1 MKTTLRFSVLLIL
14 LSGLSFFRTNDL
26 LRAQCSG
33 GVAYLSLS
41 PTQSWQTFSGGYAGE
56 YQTFTAIAGATYE
69 FSYCAADGGSST
81 YDTEITVQNST
92 GTPIAYNDDFCGTQS
107 RLTWVAPSAGT
118 YRLYTTEYTCMS
130 NSISS
135 TLAYRILSQP
145 NPNTDVYLSSANFG
159 SEYLRIPLAQ
169 VQAQLF
175 SGEVTNASGST
186 ASGFGLKVDVINA
199 GNNSIIQTFTSA
211 LTNAPAGTVQAYNNL
226 GSWTPS
232 AIGSYRIRYTALAS
246 SQNSDASNDT
256 ASYLLL
262 VTDTVYGR
270 DDNVPQTTLTI
281 GSVTAPQPGELGVNY
296 QMFSAANLKSVGIR
310 VDNSTGSATGF
321 TLNVIVR
328 QANPNGTPGAVI
340 DTSVAYTVGA
350 NLNGWVNLPLRH
362 GPVNLPTGKIFVG
375 ILEANQPIPV
385 SLFSSI
391 FSLNSNWVNAPGL
404 TTGWQAIESFQFF
417 ETYGVRVN
425 VGPPCPNL
433 NPNTTVTQPNC
444 NQPLGNILTN
454 VSGGNGPF
462 TYAWSNGGSTA
473 GISGVPAGTYVVT
486 ITQTSTGCSV
496 SDTVVLN
503 PVNTPSINFL
513 LPVDALCFG
522 QNGQITANIS
532 GGTPPY
538 TYLWSDGSSND
549 TLFAPAGP
557 YSLGITDAA
566 GCQAN
571 SQVATIAGP
580 NAALTVT
587 PTSNNPACGQTNGS
601 INLSVSGGTAPYNV
615 TWNNGSTG
623 TSLSN
628 LGAGSYVAT
637 ITDANNCTLNDTV
650 TLVNPNSPTATTQS
664 IAPPACNGGNNGSIS
679 LSVSG
684 GTAPYSYAWSDGS
697 NNANL
702 SAASGTYS
710 VTITDQAG
718 CSTVLSS
725 LTIPVQPA
733 IQASVTSTDVDCNGN
748 PGSAS
753 VNATGGAGGFTYLWS
768 TGGTT
773 ASITNLQPGLYFV
786 LITDQNGCTVSD
798 TATVLQAVPV
808 SIDQINPTAA
818 LCAGQNGSVSLVVS
832 GGQAPYSYL
841 WSDGSTNATL
851 TAPAGTSYSVVVTDA
866 AGCTAQAGNISI
878 TEPTPIATSFS
889 VQDANC
895 GASDGSLTAS
905 STGGTG
911 ALTYQWANGTN
922 GATNSNLVAGFYV
935 VTITDANGCT
945 ATDTGIVGNIG
956 APTGTATVVNANCF
970 GETGTVTSNISG
982 GQTPYTFAW
991 SDGSSA
997 NTLTAPAGSYTLVL
1011 TDANGCILNLGPFNI
1026 TEPAALGVTASTVD
1040 ASSSTSADGSAT
1052 LSVTGGTS
1060 PYTYVWPGGG
1070 NQSSYSNLLPG
1081 NYTVL
1086 VTDANGCKDS
1096 VSFTIGASMGIENAV
1111 ESVQVYPNPA
1121 TTRVNVDLSAISGE
1135 CHVRLLDLRG
1145 RELTSMTANGGQ
1157 KLGIDVLGLSAGVYL
1172 IDIHTEHQ
1180 TFRQRLILRP

>member
-1 MKTTLRFSVLLIL
+1 MKSTLRFYFPQVLFGVFGFLATATAI
-14 LSGLSFFRTNDL
+14 N
-26 LRAQCSG
+26 AQCSG

-41 PTQSWQTFSGGYAGE
+41 PTQNWQTFSGGYAGE

-81 YDTEITVQNST
+81 YDTEITVQNSN
-92 GTPIAYNDDFCGTQS
+92 GTPLAYNDDFCGVQS

-130 NSISS
+130 NSIPS

-175 SGEVTNASGST
+175 SGEVTNGSSST

-232 AIGSYRIRYTALAS
+232 AIGNYRIRYTALAT
-246 SQNSDASNDT
+246 SQNGNATNDT
-256 ASYLLL
+256 VSYLLL

-270 DDNVPQTTLTI
+270 DNNVPQGTLTI
-281 GSVTAPQPGELGVNY
+281 GSVTSPQPGELGANY

-310 VDNSTGSATGF
+310 VNNSTGSATGF

-350 NLNGWVNLPLRH
+350 NLDGWVNLPLRH

-385 SLFSSI
+385 SMFTDI
-391 FSLNSNWVNAPGL
+391 FTLNSNWVNAPGI

-473 GISGVPAGTYVVT
+473 GISGVPAGTYTVT

-503 PVNTPSINFL
+503 PVNTPTINFL
-513 LPVDALCFG
+513 LPVNALCFG

-532 GGTPPY
+532 GGTAPY
-538 TYLWSDGSSND
+538 SYLWSDGSSND
-549 TLFAPAGP
+549 TLFAPAGS

-566 GCQAN
+566 GCQAS
-571 SQVATIAGP
+571 SQVATISGP

-601 INLSVSGGTAPYNV
+601 INLSISGGTAPYTV

-628 LGAGSYVAT
+628 LAAGSYVAT
-637 ITDANNCTLNDTV
+637 ITDANGCTTTSTV
-650 TLVNPNSPTATTQS
+650 ALVNPNSPTATTQA
-664 IAPPACNGGNNGSIS
+664 ITPPSCNGGNNGTIS
-679 LSVSG
+679 LTVIG
-684 GTAPYSYAWSDGS
+684 GTAPYSYSWSNGS
-697 NNANL
+697 ANANL
-702 SAASGTYS
+702 VGTSGTYS
-710 VTITDQAG
+710 VTVTDQAG
-718 CSTVLSS
+718 CSTVLSN
-725 LTIPVQPA
+725 LIIPVQPV
-733 IQASVTSTDVDCNGN
+733 IQSSIASTNVDCNGT

-753 VNATGGAGGFTYLWS
+753 VSASGGAGGFSYLWS
-768 TGGTT
+768 TGAST
-773 ASITNLQPGLYFV
+773 ASINNLQPGQYIV
-786 LITDQNGCTVSD
+786 VITDQNGCTLSD
-798 TATVLQAVPV
+798 TAIVQQAIPV
-808 SIDQINPTAA
+808 SIDQINATAA
-818 LCAGQNGSVSLVVS
+818 LCSGQNGSVSLIVS
-832 GGQAPYSYL
+832 GGQAPYTYA
-841 WSDGSTNATL
+841 WSNGSTNAIL
-851 TAPAGTSYSVVVTDA
+851 SAPAGTGYSVVVTDA

-878 TEPTPIATSFS
+878 TAPAPINTSFT

-895 GASDGSLTAS
+895 GASDGSLTAT

-911 ALTYQWANGTN
+911 NLTYQWANGTI
-922 GATNSNLVAGFYV
+922 GATNANLSAGFYAL
-935 VTITDANGCT
+935 TITDANGCT
-945 ATDTGIVGNIG
+945 ATDTGVVGNIG
-956 APTGTATVVNANCF
+956 APTGTATVTNANCF
-970 GETGTVTSNISG
+970 GENGTITSNISG

-991 SDGSSA
+991 SNGSSTA
-997 NTLTAPAGSYTLVL
+997 TLTAPAGSYTLVI
-1011 TDANGCILNLGPFNI
+1011 TDANGCILNLGPYNI
-1026 TEPAALGVTASTVD
+1026 TEPSAMGVTASTID

-1081 NYTVL
+1081 NYTVI

-1096 VSFTIGASMGIENAV
+1096 VSFTIGSSMGLEIST
-1111 ESVQVYPNPA
+1111 ESVRIYPNPA
-1121 TTRVNVDLSAISGE
+1121 STEVNVDLTHISGE

-1145 RELTSMTANGGQ
+1145 REITSITAEGGQ
-1157 KLGIDVLGLSAGVYL
+1157 KYSLNVLGLTAGVYV
-1172 IDIHTEHQ
+1172 IDIQ
-1180 TFRQRLILRP
+1180 TANQDYRQRLILRP